1 LAQVGKRSAVRRA
14 GSHILGALGLGVLI
28 IAPVYLAVLLLLK
41 ALASLKGLVQPLVAL
56 VPDWLPAE
64 NLLSLL
70 LILLLCLVV
79 GLIAST
85 ALGGRLWESAER
97 SVFQR
102 IPGYTVLRGL
112 AQQFA
117 GKTDESWQPAL
128 VEIEEALVP
137 AFIIERR
144 TEDFT
149 VFVPSAPTPM
159 VGAIYIL
166 PSARV
171 HPLDVPLARALKVI
185 TRWGSGAGE
194 LMAVFRKGGGRL
206 P

>member
-1 LAQVGKRSAVRRA
+1 MV
-14 GSHILGALGLGVLI
+14 GLGVLI
-28 IAPVYLAVLLLLK
+28 IAPVYLAILLLLK
-41 ALASLKGLVQPLVAL
+41 ALAALKKVVHPLADL
-56 VPDWLPAE
+56 LPDWLPAE
-64 NLLSLL
+64 SLLSLL
-70 LILLLCLVV
+70 LILLLCFAV

-85 ALGGRLWESAER
+85 AIGAHLWDSAER
-97 SVFQR
+97 SVFAR

-144 TEDFT
+144 PEDCT
-149 VFVPSAPTPM
+149 VFVPSSPTPM

-166 PSARV
+166 QSARV
-171 HPLDVPLARALKVI
+171 HPIDVPLTQALKVI
-185 TRWGSGAGE
+185 SRWGSGGGE
-194 LMAVFRKGGGRL
+194 LMAAFRKGGGQL
-206 P
+206 PS